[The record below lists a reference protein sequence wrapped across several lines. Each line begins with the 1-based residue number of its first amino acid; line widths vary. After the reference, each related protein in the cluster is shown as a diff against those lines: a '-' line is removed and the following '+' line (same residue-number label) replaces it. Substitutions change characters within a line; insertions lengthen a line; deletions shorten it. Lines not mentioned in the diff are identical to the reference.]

1 MKLRN
6 IKKGYVKEVDDN
18 VVSQYLATKEWE
30 IAYSKPKSVEKTED
44 KKKEGK

>member
-1 MKLRN
+1 MKLKN
-6 IKKGYVKEVDDN
+6 IKKGYIKEVDDN

-30 IAYSKPKSVEKTED
+30 IAYTKFNSVEKTED

>member
-6 IKKGYVKEVDDN
+6 IKKDYVKEVDDN

-30 IAYSKPKSVEKTED
+30 IAKIKTVEKTED

>member
-6 IKKGYVKEVDDN
+6 IKKDYVKEVDDN

-30 IAYSKPKSVEKTED
+30 IAYPKPKSVEKTED

>member
-6 IKKGYVKEVDDN
+6 IKKNYVKEVDEN
-18 VVSQYLATKEWE
+18 IVSQYLATKEWE
-30 IAYSKPKSVEKTED
+30 IVYPKLKPVEKTED